1 MGFQLGPIADLT
13 DTGKLHGVQKEIAC
27 KCWFTSTGTTIPL
40 MIKIM
45 DDEGQIYSIQV
56 LQVISSDEKRFCGI
70 ETVEHVC
77 KILVNEQEKI
87 VKLVFNKSSCTW
99 KIVFL

>member
-13 DTGKLHGVQKEIAC
+13 DAGDMTGIQKEIAC
-27 KCWFTSTGTTIPL
+27 DCWFTSTGTTIPR

-45 DDEGQIYSIQV
+45 DETGELHSVKV
-56 LQVISSDEKRFCGI
+56 LQVISADEKRFCGI

-77 KILVNEQEKI
+77 KIEVNETEKI
-87 VKLVFNKSSCTW
+87 VKLVLNKSKCTW
-99 KIVFL
+99 KIIFI